1 MASAARSLLS
11 LFTLICLMGAAVA
24 TSLGI
29 YEASTDAD
37 PSTTTVDLKF
47 IIPAAVG
54 NSLLVMVLV
63 YLTATIKT
71 IGPGEKF
78 FISFILIAGL
88 VIEIYLTTYIE
99 KMPESIATYFMIAL
113 NFLIRSFYVL
123 QFVQDEWTRPFA
135 PAIKA
140 ASTVLPSV
148 ATPKSSSSPS
158 SAPAASTSAPTDKER
173 RTFLEKWDKI
183 WERIRDS
190 DKGLDIKSKAVAFGS
205 VIRPAEK
212 EGRISN
218 DILMEAAKLLKYRDG
233 SFVSAS
239 DIKIGGR
246 S

>member
-148 ATPKSSSSPS
+148 ATPKSSSSP
-158 SAPAASTSAPTDKER
+158 PTPKDTKS
-173 RTFLEKWDKI
+173 FVEKWDKV
-183 WERIRDS
+183 WQRIRDS
-190 DKGLDIKSKAVAFGS
+190 DKGLDMKSRNDAYFS
-205 VIRPAEK
+205 VIKPAEK
-212 EGRISN
+212 EGKTTTEVI
-218 DILMEAAKLLKYRDG
+218 MEAAKLLKYKDG
-233 SFVSAS
+233 STVDAS